1 MTDDA
6 SLRTAKLPLVATVKA
21 AYALT
26 WANLRSFGTVAMVWG
41 PVVFVVM
48 FAIHW
53 LLWPYGQGDPSLSA
67 MIGSTMPVM
76 LVSALVGATAAV
88 AWHRLV
94 LADNAIR
101 PDQVLRYDRTVI
113 YYAGWVLG
121 LVVIGF
127 LIFLAVPLIAVGLAE
142 FLPSNSPES
151 PAVADSTDQTSGQ
164 TLPDWAASLI
174 IIVGAI
180 LFGPFAY
187 PAIRLMPILPA
198 IAIGAPHGAGAV
210 WRATRGQFWRLYLG
224 TLLAALPALVPYFF
238 IFDFKD
244 RTANSLWAAALE
256 VSWLVC
262 GLVFVTFL
270 SLAYR
275 HFFPAGAA
283 GGHTPR
289 AD

>member
-6 SLRTAKLPLVATVKA
+6 GPRAAKLPLFATVKA
-21 AYALT
+21 AYAMT
-26 WANLRSFGTVAMVWG
+26 WANVRSLGTVAMVWG
-41 PVVFVVM
+41 PVVFVMM
-48 FAIHW
+48 FAVNW
-53 LLWPYGQGDPSLSA
+53 VVWPYDQGEPSLWA
-67 MIGSTMPVM
+67 MFGSMIPVM

-94 LADNAIR
+94 LTDGAIR
-101 PDQVLRYDRTVI
+101 PDQVLRYDRTVLD
-113 YYAGWVLG
+113 YAAWVLG

-127 LIFLAVPLIAVGLAE
+127 LIVLAVPLIAVGLAE
-142 FLPSNSPES
+142 FLLSDSPE
-151 PAVADSTDQTSGQ
+151 PTAVAETPDQISGQ
-164 TLPDWAASLI
+164 TPPHWEVSVIL
-174 IIVGAI
+174 IVGAL

-224 TLLAALPALVPYFF
+224 ALLATLPAFVPYFI

-244 RTANSLWAAALE
+244 RLASTLWDAATE
-256 VSWLVC
+256 VSWLVS
-262 GLVFVTFL
+262 GLVFVTFM

-283 GGHTPR
+283 GGHTSS